1 MEEKIKLIQEKN
13 KFELKIKGTTIP
25 NVKSYEILSS
35 AEGISTLKIEIVI
48 PTIDVKVQ
56 IDS

>member
-1 MEEKIKLIQEKN
+1 MENKTRLIQEKN

-25 NVKSYEILSS
+25 NVKSYAISS
-35 AEGISTLKIEIVI
+35 SVDGVSILKIEIVI